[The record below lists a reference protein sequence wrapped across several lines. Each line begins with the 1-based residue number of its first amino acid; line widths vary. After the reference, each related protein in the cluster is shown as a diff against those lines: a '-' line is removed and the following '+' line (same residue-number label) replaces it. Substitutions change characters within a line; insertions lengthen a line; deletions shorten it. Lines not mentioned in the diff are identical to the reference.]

1 MAKFHANNQQILD
14 HEEDLARLHLTM
26 SSTTLGTLS
35 EDAASAD
42 LVAVAAE
49 DGESRAERI
58 EKGQLSEREVELV
71 HEAVAAGGGSAK
83 VVFMGWALFGAPN
96 AAKQQP
102 RVLVVTEHRVLLF
115 KKAAFTRKGKSRL
128 RVADS

>member
-58 EKGQLSEREVELV
+58 EKGQLSEREV
-71 HEAVAAGGGSAK
+71 A
-83 VVFMGWALFGAPN
+83 
-96 AAKQQP
+96 
-102 RVLVVTEHRVLLF
+102 
-115 KKAAFTRKGKSRL
+115 
-128 RVADS
+128 